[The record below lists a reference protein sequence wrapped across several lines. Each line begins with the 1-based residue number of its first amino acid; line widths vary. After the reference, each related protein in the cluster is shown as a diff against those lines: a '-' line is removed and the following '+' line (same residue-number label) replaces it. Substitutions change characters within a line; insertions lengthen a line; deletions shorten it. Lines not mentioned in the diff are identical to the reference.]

1 MTVCYRL
8 ANGREVRRSYSL
20 PLSAV
25 MDSYEALYRQDAYK
39 EGMYRI
45 LSQEPGQVKQIMYR
59 EADQVT
65 DVSQDSR
72 VPVSYTHLDVYK
84 RQVRISSLARSGF
97 SRHTHEMVFSAL

>member
-45 LSQEPGQVKQIMYR
+45 LSR
-59 EADQVT
+59 NRD
-65 DVSQDSR
+65 R
-72 VPVSYTHLDVYK
+72 
-84 RQVRISSLARSGF
+84 
-97 SRHTHEMVFSAL
+97 

>member
-1 MTVCYRL
+1 MCIRD
-8 ANGREVRRSYSL
+8 RVRRSYSL

-39 EGMYRI
+39 EGTYRI

-65 DVSQDSR
+65 DCLLYTSR
-72 VPVSYTHLDVYK
+72 CV
-84 RQVRISSLARSGF
+84 
-97 SRHTHEMVFSAL
+97 